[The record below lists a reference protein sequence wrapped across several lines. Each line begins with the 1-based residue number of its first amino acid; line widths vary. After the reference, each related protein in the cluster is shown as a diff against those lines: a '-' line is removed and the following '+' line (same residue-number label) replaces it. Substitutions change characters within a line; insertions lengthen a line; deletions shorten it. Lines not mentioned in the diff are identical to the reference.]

1 MSGRW
6 KDRGGAVLGPGRRGE
21 GAAGRV
27 CSVIH
32 VTRAVVAVPPPP
44 VWPAFPHVAAGPRV
58 DGAGSVGGH
67 SVGVVTGTT
76 AAEGVGWG
84 RGLRKEGSSAQA
96 QGLKLLG
103 SH

>member
-1 MSGRW
+1 MQC
-6 KDRGGAVLGPGRRGE
+6 DPCDPGGGRRAPSPG
-21 GAAGRV
+21 V
-27 CSVIH
+27 
-32 VTRAVVAVPPPP
+32 
-44 VWPAFPHVAAGPRV
+44 AGPRV